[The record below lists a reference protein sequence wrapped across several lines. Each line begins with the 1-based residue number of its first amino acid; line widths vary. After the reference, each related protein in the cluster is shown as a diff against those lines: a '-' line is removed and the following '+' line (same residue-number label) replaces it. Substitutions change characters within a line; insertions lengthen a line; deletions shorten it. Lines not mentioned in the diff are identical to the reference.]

1 MAELGETAFMM
12 GAPEVGIPME
22 VGKQLAPHAPV
33 LMMIPL
39 VILSVIFIIIG
50 IIVFSAASASAK
62 TPGIMLLMLGLLL
75 GGGAFYVMVKAE
87 HKKNA

>member
-1 MAELGETAFMM
+1 MM
-12 GAPEVGIPME
+12 VAPEVGIPME
-22 VGKQLAPHAPV
+22 IGKQLAPHAPT

-50 IIVFSAASASAK
+50 IIVFSTASTK
-62 TPGIMLLMLGLLL
+62 TPGVMLLMLGLLL
-75 GGGAFYVMVKAE
+75 GGGAFFVMVKAE